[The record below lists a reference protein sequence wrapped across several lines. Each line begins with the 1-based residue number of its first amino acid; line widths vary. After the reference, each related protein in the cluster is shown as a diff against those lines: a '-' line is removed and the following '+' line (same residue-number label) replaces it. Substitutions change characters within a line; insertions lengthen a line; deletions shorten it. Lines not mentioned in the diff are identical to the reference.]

1 MENEFKRFFEVG
13 VSYIDAIENKHKET
27 FIVKAISFA
36 EAEDKAYAE
45 AKDKAYLD
53 FEDYD
58 VTDIDVLSVK
68 ISNVTEVI
76 LDENDEKEKYYKVKY
91 SVIFLD
97 EKSAKEKRI
106 PHYLLFNASSIDE
119 AREMYKREMAGCVSD
134 IILESI
140 TETKITSYLK

>member
-13 VSYIDAIENKHKET
+13 VSYIDAIEEKHKET

-36 EAEDKAYAE
+36 EAEDKAY
-45 AKDKAYLD
+45 LD
-53 FEDYD
+53 FKDYA

-91 SVIFLD
+91 SVIVLD

>member
-13 VSYIDAIENKHKET
+13 VSYIDAIEKKRKET

-36 EAEDKAYAE
+36 EAEDKAY
-45 AKDKAYLD
+45 LD
-53 FEDYD
+53 FKDYA

-91 SVIFLD
+91 SVIVLD
-97 EKSAKEKRI
+97 EKSSKEKRI

-140 TETKITSYLK
+140 TETKITAYLK

>member
-13 VSYIDAIENKHKET
+13 VSYIDAIEKKHKET
-27 FIVKAISFA
+27 FIIKAISFA
-36 EAEDKAYAE
+36 EAEDKAY
-45 AKDKAYLD
+45 LD
-53 FEDYD
+53 FKDYA

-91 SVIFLD
+91 IVIVLD

-119 AREMYKREMAGCVSD
+119 AREMYKRESAGWVSD

>member
-13 VSYIDAIENKHKET
+13 VSYIDAIEKKRKET

-36 EAEDKAYAE
+36 EAEDKAYIDF
-45 AKDKAYLD
+45 KDYA
-53 FEDYD
+53 

-76 LDENDEKEKYYKVKY
+76 IDENDEKEKYYKVKF
-91 SVIFLD
+91 SVIVLD

-119 AREMYKREMAGCVSD
+119 AREMYKREMAGCVPD

-140 TETKITSYLK
+140 TETKITAYLK

>member
-13 VSYIDAIENKHKET
+13 VSYIDAIEKKRKET

-36 EAEDKAYAE
+36 EAEDKAY
-45 AKDKAYLD
+45 LD
-53 FEDYD
+53 FKDYA

-76 LDENDEKEKYYKVKY
+76 LDENEEKEKYYKVKY
-91 SVIFLD
+91 STIVLD

-119 AREMYKREMAGCVSD
+119 AREMYKRETAGWVSD

-140 TETKITSYLK
+140 TETKITAYLK

>member
-13 VSYIDAIENKHKET
+13 VSYIDAVEKKRKET

-36 EAEDKAYAE
+36 EAEDKV
-45 AKDKAYLD
+45 YLD
-53 FEDYD
+53 FKDYSVGD
-58 VTDIDVLSVK
+58 VDVLSVK

-76 LDENDEKEKYYKVKY
+76 LDENEEKEKYYKVKY
-91 SVIFLD
+91 STIVVY

-106 PHYLLFNASSIDE
+106 PRYLLFNASSIDE
-119 AREMYKREMAGCVSD
+119 AREMYKRESAGWVSS

>member
-13 VSYIDAIENKHKET
+13 VSYIDAVEKKRKET

-36 EAEDKAYAE
+36 EAEDKAY
-45 AKDKAYLD
+45 LD
-53 FEDYD
+53 FKDYA

-91 SVIFLD
+91 SVIVLD

-119 AREMYKREMAGCVSD
+119 AREMYKRESAGWVSD

>member
-1 MENEFKRFFEVG
+1 MENEFKRFFEERFFEVG
-13 VSYIDAIENKHKET
+13 VSYIDAIEKKHKET
-27 FIVKAISFA
+27 FIIKAISFA
-36 EAEDKAYAE
+36 EAEDKAY
-45 AKDKAYLD
+45 LD
-53 FEDYD
+53 FKDYA

-91 SVIFLD
+91 SVIVLD

-119 AREMYKREMAGCVSD
+119 AREMYKRESAGWVSD

>member
-13 VSYIDAIENKHKET
+13 VSYIDAVEKKRKET

-36 EAEDKAYAE
+36 EAEDKAY
-45 AKDKAYLD
+45 LD
-53 FEDYD
+53 FKDYSVGD
-58 VTDIDVLSVK
+58 VDVLSVK

-91 SVIFLD
+91 SVIVVD

-119 AREMYKREMAGCVSD
+119 AREMYKRESAGWVSD

>member
-13 VSYIDAIENKHKET
+13 VSYIDAIEKKHKET

-36 EAEDKAYAE
+36 EAEDKAY
-45 AKDKAYLD
+45 LD
-53 FEDYD
+53 FKDYA

-91 SVIFLD
+91 SVIVFD
-97 EKSAKEKRI
+97 EKSAKKKRI

-119 AREMYKREMAGCVSD
+119 AREMYKREMAGCVPD
-134 IILESI
+134 IILKSI

>member
-13 VSYIDAIENKHKET
+13 VSYIDAIEKKHKET

-36 EAEDKAYAE
+36 EAEDKAY
-45 AKDKAYLD
+45 LD
-53 FEDYD
+53 FKDYS

-68 ISNVTEVI
+68 ISNVNEVI

-91 SVIFLD
+91 SVIVLD

-106 PHYLLFNASSIDE
+106 PRYLLFNASSIDE
-119 AREMYKREMAGCVSD
+119 AREMYKRESAGWMSD

-140 TETKITSYLK
+140 TETKITTYLK

>member
-13 VSYIDAIENKHKET
+13 VSYIDAIEKKHKET

-36 EAEDKAYAE
+36 EAEDKAYIDF
-45 AKDKAYLD
+45 KDYA
-53 FEDYD
+53 

-91 SVIFLD
+91 SVIVFD

-119 AREMYKREMAGCVSD
+119 AREMYKRESAGWVSD

>member
-13 VSYIDAIENKHKET
+13 VSYIDAIEKKRKEN

-36 EAEDKAYAE
+36 EAEDKAY
-45 AKDKAYLD
+45 LD
-53 FEDYD
+53 FKDYA

-91 SVIFLD
+91 SVIVLD

-119 AREMYKREMAGCVSD
+119 AREMYKRESAGWVSD

>member
-13 VSYIDAIENKHKET
+13 VSYIDAIEKKHKEA
-27 FIVKAISFA
+27 FIIKAISFA
-36 EAEDKAYAE
+36 EAEDKAYLGF
-45 AKDKAYLD
+45 KDYA
-53 FEDYD
+53 

-91 SVIFLD
+91 SVIVLD

-119 AREMYKREMAGCVSD
+119 AREMYKRESAGWVSD

>member
-13 VSYIDAIENKHKET
+13 VSYIDAIEKKHKET

-36 EAEDKAYAE
+36 EAEDKAY
-45 AKDKAYLD
+45 LD
-53 FEDYD
+53 FKDYA

-76 LDENDEKEKYYKVKY
+76 LDENDDKEKYYKVKY
-91 SVIFLD
+91 SVIVLD

>member
-13 VSYIDAIENKHKET
+13 VSYIDAIEKKHKET

-36 EAEDKAYAE
+36 EAEDKAY
-45 AKDKAYLD
+45 LD
-53 FEDYD
+53 FKDYA

-91 SVIFLD
+91 SVIVLD

-106 PHYLLFNASSIDE
+106 PNYLLFNASSIDE

>member
-13 VSYIDAIENKHKET
+13 VSYIDAIEKKRKET

-36 EAEDKAYAE
+36 EAEDKAY
-45 AKDKAYLD
+45 LD
-53 FEDYD
+53 FKDYA

-91 SVIFLD
+91 SVIVLD
-97 EKSAKEKRI
+97 EKSGKEKRN
-106 PHYLLFNASSIDE
+106 PRYLLFNASSIDE
-119 AREMYKREMAGCVSD
+119 AREMYKRESAGWVSD

>member
-13 VSYIDAIENKHKET
+13 VSYIDAIEKKRKET

-36 EAEDKAYAE
+36 EAEDKAY
-45 AKDKAYLD
+45 LD
-53 FEDYD
+53 FKDYA
-58 VTDIDVLSVK
+58 VTDTDVLSVK

-91 SVIFLD
+91 SVIVLD

-119 AREMYKREMAGCVSD
+119 AREMYKRESAGWVSD

>member
-13 VSYIDAIENKHKET
+13 VSYIDALKNKHKET

-36 EAEDKAYAE
+36 EAEDKAYLNF
-45 AKDKAYLD
+45 KDYSVG
-53 FEDYD
+53 D
-58 VTDIDVLSVK
+58 VDVLSVK

-76 LDENDEKEKYYKVKY
+76 LDEDDEKEKYYKVKY
-91 SVIFLD
+91 SVIVLD
-97 EKSAKEKRI
+97 EKSGKEKRN
-106 PHYLLFNASSIDE
+106 PRYLLFNASSIDE
-119 AREMYKREMAGCVSD
+119 AREMYKRESAGWVSD

>member
-13 VSYIDAIENKHKET
+13 VSYIDAIEKKRKET

-36 EAEDKAYAE
+36 EAEDKAY
-45 AKDKAYLD
+45 LD
-53 FEDYD
+53 FKDYA

-76 LDENDEKEKYYKVKY
+76 LDENDEKEMYYKVKY
-91 SVIFLD
+91 SVIVLD

-119 AREMYKREMAGCVSD
+119 AREMYKRESAGWVSD

-140 TETKITSYLK
+140 TETKITAYLK

>member
-13 VSYIDAIENKHKET
+13 VSYIDALEKKRKET

-36 EAEDKAYAE
+36 EAEDKAY
-45 AKDKAYLD
+45 LD
-53 FEDYD
+53 FKDYSVGD
-58 VTDIDVLSVK
+58 VDVLSVK

-91 SVIFLD
+91 SVIVVD

-119 AREMYKREMAGCVSD
+119 AREMYKRESAGWVSD

>member
-13 VSYIDAIENKHKET
+13 VSYIDAIEKKRKET

-36 EAEDKAYAE
+36 EAEDKAY
-45 AKDKAYLD
+45 LD
-53 FEDYD
+53 FKDYA

-76 LDENDEKEKYYKVKY
+76 LDENDEKEKYYKVKF
-91 SVIFLD
+91 SVIVLD

>member
-13 VSYIDAIENKHKET
+13 VSYIDAIDNKRKET

-36 EAEDKAYAE
+36 EAEDKAY
-45 AKDKAYLD
+45 LD
-53 FEDYD
+53 FKDYA
-58 VTDIDVLSVK
+58 VSDIDVLSVK
-68 ISNVTEVI
+68 ISNVSEVI
-76 LDENDEKEKYYKVKY
+76 LDENEEKEKYYKVKY
-91 SVIFLD
+91 STIVVD

-106 PHYLLFNASSIDE
+106 PRYLLFNASSIDE
-119 AREMYKREMAGCVSD
+119 AREMYKRESSGWVSD

>member
-13 VSYIDAIENKHKET
+13 VSYIDAIEKKHKET
-27 FIVKAISFA
+27 VIVKAISFA
-36 EAEDKAYAE
+36 EAEDKAY
-45 AKDKAYLD
+45 LD
-53 FEDYD
+53 FKDYA

-91 SVIFLD
+91 SVIVLD

>member
-13 VSYIDAIENKHKET
+13 VSYIDAVEKKRKET

-36 EAEDKAYAE
+36 EAEDKAY
-45 AKDKAYLD
+45 LD
-53 FEDYD
+53 FKDYA

-91 SVIFLD
+91 SVIVLE

-119 AREMYKREMAGCVSD
+119 AREMYKRESAGWVSD

>member
-13 VSYIDAIENKHKET
+13 VSYIDAIEKKHKET

-36 EAEDKAYAE
+36 EAEDKAY
-45 AKDKAYLD
+45 LD
-53 FEDYD
+53 FKDYA

-119 AREMYKREMAGCVSD
+119 AREMYKREMAG
-134 IILESI
+134 
-140 TETKITSYLK
+140 

>member
-1 MENEFKRFFEVG
+1 MENEFKRFFEVA
-13 VSYIDAIENKHKET
+13 VSYIDAIEKKRKET

-36 EAEDKAYAE
+36 EAEDKAY
-45 AKDKAYLD
+45 LD
-53 FEDYD
+53 FKDYA

-91 SVIFLD
+91 SVIVLD

-119 AREMYKREMAGCVSD
+119 AREMYKRESAGWVSD

>member
-13 VSYIDAIENKHKET
+13 VSYIDAIEKKRKET

-36 EAEDKAYAE
+36 EAEDKAY
-45 AKDKAYLD
+45 LD
-53 FEDYD
+53 FKDYA

-91 SVIFLD
+91 STIVLD

>member
-13 VSYIDAIENKHKET
+13 VSYIDAIEKKHKET

-36 EAEDKAYAE
+36 EAEDKAY
-45 AKDKAYLD
+45 LD
-53 FEDYD
+53 FKDYA

-91 SVIFLD
+91 SVIVFD

>member
-13 VSYIDAIENKHKET
+13 VSYIDAIEKKRKET

-36 EAEDKAYAE
+36 EAEDKAY
-45 AKDKAYLD
+45 LD
-53 FEDYD
+53 FKDYA

-76 LDENDEKEKYYKVKY
+76 LDENEEKEKYYKVKF
-91 SVIFLD
+91 STIVLD

-119 AREMYKREMAGCVSD
+119 AREMYKRESAGWVSD

-140 TETKITSYLK
+140 TETKITAYLK

>member
-13 VSYIDAIENKHKET
+13 VSYIDAIDKKRKET

-36 EAEDKAYAE
+36 EAEDKAY
-45 AKDKAYLD
+45 LD
-53 FEDYD
+53 FKDYA

-91 SVIFLD
+91 SVIVLD

-119 AREMYKREMAGCVSD
+119 AREMYKRESAGWVSD

>member
-13 VSYIDAIENKHKET
+13 VSYIDDVKKKRKET

-36 EAEDKAYAE
+36 EAEDKAY
-45 AKDKAYLD
+45 LD
-53 FEDYD
+53 FKDYSFTD
-58 VTDIDVLSVK
+58 VEVLSVK
-68 ISNVTEVI
+68 ISNVSEVI
-76 LDENDEKEKYYKVKY
+76 LDENDEKKYYKVKY
-91 SVIFLD
+91 STIVLD

-119 AREMYKREMAGCVSD
+119 AREMYKRELAGWVSD

>member
-13 VSYIDAIENKHKET
+13 VSYIDAIEKKHKET

-36 EAEDKAYAE
+36 EAEDKAY
-45 AKDKAYLD
+45 LD
-53 FEDYD
+53 FKDYSTFD
-58 VTDIDVLSVK
+58 VDVLSVK

-91 SVIFLD
+91 SVIVVD

-119 AREMYKREMAGCVSD
+119 AREMYKRESAGWVSD

>member
-13 VSYIDAIENKHKET
+13 VSYIDAIEKKRKET

-36 EAEDKAYAE
+36 EAEDKAY
-45 AKDKAYLD
+45 LD
-53 FEDYD
+53 FKDYA

-91 SVIFLD
+91 SVIVLD

-119 AREMYKREMAGCVSD
+119 AREMYKREMAGCMSD

>member
-1 MENEFKRFFEVG
+1 MENEFKKFFEVG
-13 VSYIDAIENKHKET
+13 VSYIDAIEKKRKET

-36 EAEDKAYAE
+36 EAEDKAY
-45 AKDKAYLD
+45 LD
-53 FEDYD
+53 FKDYA

-76 LDENDEKEKYYKVKY
+76 LDENEEKEKYYKVKF
-91 SVIFLD
+91 STIVLD

-119 AREMYKREMAGCVSD
+119 AREMYKRETAGWVSD

-140 TETKITSYLK
+140 TETKITAYLK

>member
-13 VSYIDAIENKHKET
+13 VSYIDAIDKKYKET
-27 FIVKAISFA
+27 YIVKAASFA
-36 EAEDKAYAE
+36 EAEDKAY
-45 AKDKAYLD
+45 LD
-53 FEDYD
+53 FRDYSFTD
-58 VTDIDVLSVK
+58 VDVLSVK

-91 SVIFLD
+91 SIIVLD

>member
-13 VSYIDAIENKHKET
+13 VSYIDAIEKKHKET

-36 EAEDKAYAE
+36 EAEDKAY
-45 AKDKAYLD
+45 LD
-53 FEDYD
+53 FKDYA

-91 SVIFLD
+91 STIVLD
-97 EKSAKEKRI
+97 EKSAKEKRT

-119 AREMYKREMAGCVSD
+119 AREMYKRESAGWVSD